1 MLVRVSEVDP
11 EVLSIH
17 WRMQPPATSAVRN
30 YLLLETASVVLSHK
44 VLSKDIWRR
53 GNALIEE
60 NKCKLF
66 SYAGTTSLVAL
77 HFIPVSQWVGQT

>member
-17 WRMQPPATSAVRN
+17 WRMQPPVRN
-30 YLLLETASVVLSHK
+30 YLLLETASLVLSHK